1 MMNFQELKPN
11 LPDLSIR
18 EQYICCKRRGHPLP
32 DWNRLSCLGVQS
44 FYCSALWDCAKA
56 LKQRLHVGVSF
67 LSSFFSLLV
76 VFLSF
81 FFFLRKNKPCYL
93 PLPAI
98 SLQWLFDLVTVY
110 FMMCCLVFLVFL
122 QPGYLTTSPLLDG
135 NQCIPGDLMQELHH
149 YSWRWFLMLY
159 YAVYCVGYYMW

>member
-76 VFLSF
+76 VFLLF
-81 FFFLRKNKPCYL
+81 FFFKKEQTLL
-93 PLPAI
+93 PSPPSHFFA
-98 SLQWLFDLVTVY
+98 VTVWLGN
-110 FMMCCLVFLVFL
+110 CLFYGVLFGLPRFSSARL
-122 QPGYLTTSPLLDG
+122 FNNFSFIGWKSMYTRWLNAGTSPL
-135 NQCIPGDLMQELHH
+135 
-149 YSWRWFLMLY
+149 
-159 YAVYCVGYYMW
+159 